1 MSKIHEREEYGRAK
15 AYFDNLLADTEP
27 DMLPEGDV
35 NNEPA
40 SAGSFLIPS
49 ENVAPEIGDFCEKN
63 SLTKTAFFHAVFAFV
78 LGKYNLSENVL
89 YITACSGA
97 DGQHGQRCLFLRRN
111 RPGAPDCA

>member
-27 DMLPEGDV
+27 DMLPVGDV

-49 ENVAPEIGDFCEKN
+49 DSIAPESVAPEIGGFCEKN
-63 SLTKTAFFHAVFAFV
+63 SLTKLPAQGICGHYSLASCTYQPLPEPEVRRV
-78 LGKYNLSENVL
+78 PLCGKEEN
-89 YITACSGA
+89 
-97 DGQHGQRCLFLRRN
+97 Q
-111 RPGAPDCA
+111 